1 MATTIYLPST
11 GAAAV
16 TPTNWLITPA
26 ANNYT
31 YAGVLAK
38 ISSAFANRS
47 QVTTTA
53 NAYTWAVARYV
64 LGPLAAVEISGTVE
78 AVVRCY
84 ENNAQ
89 ANATLAMGI
98 HIIQANG
105 ANRSTLLVDTHSDSA
120 AANYEFT
127 TTLSSKRCYTTS
139 ETRPPTLSNQT
150 PTAGDYLV
158 IELGFYR
165 TAGANNRS
173 ISINVG
179 DADANDL
186 PNADGDANA
195 FCPWVQFSGN
205 IGWYAS
211 NNYNL
216 SCDPASFSIGGEATT
231 FLRGYSVDANANS
244 YAITG
249 QAATLTKALV
259 PANAEA
265 GAYAIAGMD
274 AIRDFVQAANAN
286 GYTITGQAVD
296 TLMGRKVEVATGVYA
311 YTGQPVT
318 FAVGKTMSADP
329 GIYTYTGQTAEELA
343 ARKLSADAGAYTQA
357 GQAADALLKRLL
369 DAEVG
374 AYTKTGQSTTFAFG
388 KLILAGAGAYAQT
401 GQDTNLL
408 SNRILDAG
416 IGTYNKTGQAA
427 TFNRLMNMDAAAG
440 SYLLSGQSCTFIVG
454 GNVVMEIEP
463 GVYAVLGSAVDYLR
477 GRVMPANAS
486 SYALTGMAAT
496 FARGWAITGD
506 PGAYIYSGMAD
517 NLLKASI
524 VDAGPGSY
532 LLTGQAAQELLG
544 RIVSADTGSYGLT
557 GATLTML
564 KDAIIDVSSGLY
576 VVTGQ
581 DATVAWT
588 PAFVVPL
595 IIHIDGRKFI
605 RDLDKRL
612 KISRLE
618 VSPKIR
624 DVDKRR

>member
-1 MATTIYLPST
+1 LPST

-31 YAGVLAK
+31 YAGVLTKANT
-38 ISSAFANRS
+38 AFANRS

-89 ANATLAMGI
+89 ANCTLAMGI

-105 ANRSTLLVDTHSDSA
+105 ANRSTLLADTHSDSA

-150 PTAGDYLV
+150 PTVGDYLV

-179 DADANDL
+179 DNNANDL
-186 PNADGDANA
+186 PNTDGDANV
-195 FCPWVQFSGN
+195 FCPWVEFSGN
-205 IGWYAS
+205 IGWYAP

-244 YAITG
+244 YAVTG
-249 QAATLTKALV
+249 QAATLTKGLV

-265 GAYAIAGMD
+265 GNYAYAGVDATRQFVAAANAEAYAITGQSVDLNRGRTINAEAGVY
-274 AIRDFVQAANAN
+274 AH
-286 GYTITGQAVD
+286 TGQALNIGRSFALTVD
-296 TLMGRKVEVATGVYA
+296 AGTYA
-311 YTGQPVT
+311 YTGQ
-318 FAVGKTMSADP
+318 A
-329 GIYTYTGQTAEELA
+329 AEALA
-343 ARKLSADAGAYTQA
+343 GRKLSADAGAYTQA
-357 GQAADALLKRLL
+357 GQAADTLFKRLL
-369 DAEVG
+369 AAEAG
-374 AYTKTGQSTTFAFG
+374 AYTEAGQAVTFAFG
-388 KLILAGAGAYAQT
+388 KQILADAGAYAISGQAASFVRAIPGEVGSYAIT
-401 GQDTNLL
+401 GQDATFAVGKV
-408 SNRILDAG
+408 IGADAG
-416 IGTYNKTGQAA
+416 AYLYTGQ
-427 TFNRLMNMDAAAG
+427 G
-440 SYLLSGQSCTFIVG
+440 CTFIVG
-454 GNVVMEIEP
+454 GNVIMSIDP
-463 GVYAVLGSAVDYLR
+463 GVYAILGPAIDFLR
-477 GRVMPANAS
+477 GRAMPIDAGPYN
-486 SYALTGMAAT
+486 LTGTAAT
-496 FARGWAITGD
+496 FARGWAITGA
-506 PGAYIYSGMAD
+506 PGAYTYTGMAD

-524 VDAGPGSY
+524 ADAGPGSY
-532 LLTGQAAQELLG
+532 LLTGQAAQELLN
-544 RIVSADTGSYGLT
+544 RMISSSAGSYGLT

-564 KDAIIDVSSGLY
+564 KDAILDASSGLY
-576 VVTGQ
+576 VIAGQ
-581 DATVAWT
+581 DTVLAWT

-595 IIHIDGRKFI
+595 VLHIDGRKFI
-605 RDLDKRL
+605 HDLDKRL
-612 KISRLE
+612 KIARLE

>member
-1 MATTIYLPST
+1 MATRIYLPST

-64 LGPLAAVEISGTVE
+64 LGPLDAVQISGTVE

-89 ANATLAMGI
+89 ANCTLAMGI

-105 ANRSTLLVDTHSDSA
+105 ANRSTLLVNTHSDSA

-150 PTAGDYLV
+150 PTVGDYLV

-165 TAGANNRS
+165 VNGANNRS

-179 DADANDL
+179 DNNANDL

-195 FCPWVQFSGN
+195 FCPWVEFSGN
-205 IGWYAS
+205 IGWYAP

-265 GAYAIAGMD
+265 GTYAITGVD
-274 AIRDFVQAANAN
+274 ATREFVAAANAE
-286 GYTITGQAVD
+286 GYAVTGQAVD
-296 TLMGRKVEVATGVYA
+296 LNRGRRLDAEAGAYNYTGQTISVGRSFALAIEAGIYTHAGHDATFVRHIPADIGAYA
-311 YTGQPVT
+311 YTGQDAT
-318 FAVGKTMSADP
+318 FAIGRAMPVDPGAYLVTGQPATFPRGWVIAIDPGAYNVAGEGFTLVSARVLPVELGSYAITGLEATRRQMMSADP
-329 GIYTYTGQTAEELA
+329 GTYLISGQDCIFVMGGNVIMSIDAGTYTVLGPAVDFLRGRAMPSEAGSYGLTGLA
-343 ARKLSADAGAYTQA
+343 AGFARGWVIIGDPGTYSMTGRTSD
-357 GQAADALLKRLL
+357 LLKGSRI
-369 DAEVG
+369 D
-374 AYTKTGQSTTFAFG
+374 
-388 KLILAGAGAYAQT
+388 AGAGA
-401 GQDTNLL
+401 
-408 SNRILDAG
+408 
-416 IGTYNKTGQAA
+416 
-427 TFNRLMNMDAAAG
+427 
-440 SYLLSGQSCTFIVG
+440 YLLSGQSAQMLLNRIIASNAGT
-454 GNVVMEIEP
+454 
-463 GVYAVLGSAVDYLR
+463 YAV
-477 GRVMPANAS
+477 
-486 SYALTGMAAT
+486 TGPT
-496 FARGWAITGD
+496 LD
-506 PGAYIYSGMAD
+506 
-517 NLLKASI
+517 LLKNA
-524 VDAGPGSY
+524 V
-532 LLTGQAAQELLG
+532 L
-544 RIVSADTGSYGLT
+544 DT
-557 GATLTML
+557 
-564 KDAIIDVSSGLY
+564 SSGLY
-576 VVTGQ
+576 VVTGEEV
-581 DATVAWT
+581 TIAWG
-588 PAFVVPL
+588 PSFVVPL
-595 IIHIDGRKFI
+595 VIHIDGRKFI

-612 KISRLE
+612 KIARLE
-618 VSPKIR
+618 ASPKIR